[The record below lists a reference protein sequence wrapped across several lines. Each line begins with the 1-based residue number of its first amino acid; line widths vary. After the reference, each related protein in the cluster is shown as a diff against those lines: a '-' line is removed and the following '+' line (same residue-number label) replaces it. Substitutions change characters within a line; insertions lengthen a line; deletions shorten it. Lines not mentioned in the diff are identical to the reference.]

1 MAKTKISAEI
11 PLIVSELTLREKEQ
25 DRILVNPGTPD
36 TQYTASLVRLLRG
49 MKYRF
54 GIVVGGG
61 KLARQWADAV
71 RKRGGSE
78 FEADEAAIKATKKNA
93 QFVIDAIKKD
103 VNAKV
108 CNSFEEA
115 RKQAGKSKFVVM
127 GGTIPGITT
136 DSDAVL
142 LAECLGAKRVL
153 NLSNIDG
160 IYSDNPVRN
169 HNAKKFHR
177 MAYKQLI
184 DLAGKNDL
192 RTAGTHFVFD
202 FLACKLIARSKIEA
216 HFVHGKNLLDVRKAI
231 DGKPHGGTVVK

>member
-1 MAKTKISAEI
+1 MQTVVIS
-11 PLIVSELTLREKEQ
+11 LGGS
-25 DRILVNPGTPD
+25 LVNPGTPD
-36 TQYTASLVRLLRG
+36 RQYVASLVRLLRG

-61 KLARQWADAV
+61 KLARKWADEA
-71 RKRGGSE
+71 RKKGGNE
-78 FEADEAAIKATKKNA
+78 FQADEAAIKATKRNA
-93 QFVIDAIKKD
+93 QIVIDAIGKD

-108 CNSFEEA
+108 CESFDDA
-115 RKQAGKSKFVVM
+115 RRQAGKHKFTVM

-136 DSDAVL
+136 DSDSVL

-160 IYSDNPVRN
+160 VYSDNPVRN
-169 HNAKKFHR
+169 HKARKFRR
-177 MAYKQLI
+177 MNYAQMI
-184 DLAGKNDL
+184 DLAGKNDM

-202 FLACKLIARSKIEA
+202 FLACKLIARSRIEA
-216 HFVHGKNLLDVRKAI
+216 HFVHGKNLLDVRKAV

>member
-1 MAKTKISAEI
+1 MGFKNPFGE
-11 PLIVSELTLREKEQ
+11 
-25 DRILVNPGTPD
+25 DRLMDTVVLSLGGSLVNPGTPD
-36 TQYTASLVRLLRG
+36 TQYVASLVRLLRG
-49 MKYRF
+49 MKCKF

-61 KLARQWADAV
+61 KLARQWADAA
-71 RKRGGSE
+71 RKKGGSE
-78 FEADEAAIKATKKNA
+78 FDADEAAIKATKKNA
-93 QFVIDAIKKD
+93 QIVIDVLKKD

-108 CNSFEEA
+108 CETFDEA
-115 RKQAGKSKFVVM
+115 RKQAAKHKFVVM

-160 IYSDNPVRN
+160 IYNDNPVRN
-169 HNAKKFHR
+169 HNAKKFRR
-177 MAYKQLI
+177 MSYAQLI
-184 DLAGKNDL
+184 DLAGKNDM

-216 HFVHGKNLLDVRKAI
+216 HFVHGKNLLDVRKAA